1 MINDKSFD
9 SLGCQGQGTSDTSY
23 LCKPCF
29 AEQQQIRENSATNI
43 QDKHN
48 QQSSNNKNVSFPG
61 NILLY

>member
-1 MINDKSFD
+1 MINDNSFD

-43 QDKHN
+43 QSKPN
-48 QQSSNNKNVSFPG
+48 QQSSNNQKVSFPG
-61 NILLY
+61 